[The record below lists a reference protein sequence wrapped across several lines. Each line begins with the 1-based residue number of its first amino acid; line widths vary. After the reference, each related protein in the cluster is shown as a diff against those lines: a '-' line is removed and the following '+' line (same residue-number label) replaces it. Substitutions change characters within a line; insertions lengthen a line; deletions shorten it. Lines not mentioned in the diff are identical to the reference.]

1 MLAMWQYVN
10 VLITLRAFPFNPE
23 ASGEGVAEGWGS

>member
-1 MLAMWQYVN
+1 MWRCGN
-10 VLITLRAFPFNPE
+10 MLITLRAFPFNPE